1 MANLPYGQD
10 SAQIFATYK
19 TYARGGAFPLDD
31 SSVFNT
37 KADLD
42 AYINEEGSYAYAGQ
56 IVAVANGSI
65 DGETN
70 GSKEYSVYVIR
81 SDKSLQKIGT
91 NKAFDSVESA
101 NTFFTTNTGISFEG
115 EVITVL
121 NAQNKYDLYTVGA
134 NNVLTKASFDAS
146 TDVPTESNGYASVT
160 VDGSPALTA
169 DSATASIDLAG
180 SENITLTVQDGK
192 IVFAYD
198 PSTLTSSDGT
208 AVSLASGSKFTIT
221 VPTLDDKNNV
231 TGWVNTEYTMPD
243 ISGLVSGTN
252 ANGNVIYYDSTAN
265 EGAGGWV
272 QGTANN
278 AGLATSADLNNLLAT
293 NSAMLFKGAI
303 DLAGFASL
311 TGQENG
317 WTYYVTEA
325 GTYGE
330 HECEVGDLLVWD
342 NSNSKWIAVQV
353 NITGAVSGPATSV
366 DGSIA
371 LFDGATGK
379 LIKDSGIVL
388 PTDPKFTDTTYN
400 AFDGSVDGL
409 VPVAGA
415 EEGKFLKADGT
426 WAIPENT
433 TYNAF
438 NGSENGLV
446 PAEGASADKFLAG
459 DGSWKSA
466 TYDVFD
472 GTKDGLVPS
481 TGAEEGK
488 FLKADGTWAIPEN
501 TTYSQFTSTS
511 EGLVPAGGEGSTKFL
526 RQDGTWVVP
535 TDTIYTEFTTTAAG
549 LVPAAGED
557 GTKYLRA
564 DGTWAVPENTTYE
577 PFAGSTPGLVPEAT
591 VEDAGKV
598 LAADGSWVTVTTS
611 FTGLSDTNISTP
623 ADGDIVKYDAAS
635 QKWVNSTLANAGV
648 VSTDEF
654 TSENILAKIK
664 DVDGTGS
671 GLDADTIDGHD
682 STYFATAENAALTGT
697 PTAPTAAK
705 DTNTTQIATTE
716 FVQTVVTDKL
726 AVADAMTYK
735 GTLTGEASLP
745 GSFTPEANAGDTY
758 KVGTAGYINGVKVEV
773 GDIFICTEDNTIAA
787 ISSNYTLIQAKWDVI
802 PNNSDGTVISSE
814 TTTVDGD
821 LVVFDGT
828 NGKVIKKLTLTA
840 GKVIVTDA
848 EGHVSA
854 STVDASKLDYIA
866 NLTGDVNEA
875 LNAKADAENAALTG
889 TPTAPTAANET
900 SSTQIATTEF
910 VHNVVSDSIA
920 VEEADKAIISD
931 STGKLTASTVT
942 STELGYLSGV
952 TSNVQT
958 QLNEKAPTESPALT
972 GIPTAP
978 TAVKGTNTTQIA
990 STEFVQTAV
999 TGLVPVVVSENEPA
1013 DMPVGTIWMDIQA

>member
-388 PTDPKFTDTTYN
+388 PADPKFTDTTYN
-400 AFDGSVDGL
+400 AFNGSENGL
-409 VPVAGA
+409 VPAAGA

-426 WAIPENT
+426 WAI
-433 TYNAF
+433 
-438 NGSENGLV
+438 
-446 PAEGASADKFLAG
+446 
-459 DGSWKSA
+459 
-466 TYDVFD
+466 
-472 GTKDGLVPS
+472 
-481 TGAEEGK
+481 
-488 FLKADGTWAIPEN
+488 
-501 TTYSQFTSTS
+501 
-511 EGLVPAGGEGSTKFL
+511 
-526 RQDGTWVVP
+526 
-535 TDTIYTEFTTTAAG
+535 
-549 LVPAAGED
+549 
-557 GTKYLRA
+557 
-564 DGTWAVPENTTYE
+564 PENTTYE

-611 FTGLSDTNISTP
+611 FTGLSDTNINTP
-623 ADGDIVKYDAAS
+623 ADGNIVKYDAAS

-716 FVQTVVTDKL
+716 FVHTVVTDKL

-787 ISSNYTLIQAKWDVI
+787 ISSNYTLIQPKWDVI

-931 STGKLTASTVT
+931 STGKLTASAVT

-999 TGLVPVVVSENEPA
+999 TGLVPVVVSDTEPT